1 VIAAAA
7 LCSALAAASAPAGA
21 SAGTPLGEG
30 LQLFRGA
37 GNAILVAG
45 PDSAVVV
52 DAPDSA
58 TEAGAIAGS
67 LPAGVTIRW
76 VLRTAPLGAP
86 RAGEELFTSRGALTA
101 GTPEGLRGVVGPRL
115 DLRGRLQLHLGG
127 STRVELREFPGP
139 AAGGAIAVVP
149 EAGVVLGGAVVPI
162 REIPVVSS
170 DPARWID
177 ALTGL
182 LEEFPSAAY
191 VPARGDAGR
200 ALDVRFLRDYLASL
214 RRGVVYERSQGRQG
228 EAAAKALV
236 ERQRSRYGMWSGFA
250 ERAAGNVSRMEA
262 IVKREEA
269 ARAPAP
275 SPTAARSRQSSSR

>member
-7 LCSALAAASAPAGA
+7 LLSALAAASAPSGAGA
-21 SAGTPLGEG
+21 PLGEG
-30 LQLFRGA
+30 VQLFRGA

-52 DAPDSA
+52 DAPDSS
-58 TEAGAIAGS
+58 TEAGAIADA
-67 LPAGVTIRW
+67 LPAGIAVRW
-76 VLRTAPLGAP
+76 VLRTAPLGAR
-86 RAGEELFTSRGALTA
+86 RAGEELFVSRGALPV
-101 GTPEGLRGVVGPRL
+101 GTSASLRGVVGPRL

-139 AAGGAIAVVP
+139 SAGGAIAVVP
-149 EAGVVLGGAVVPI
+149 EAGVVLGGAGVPI
-162 REIPVVSS
+162 REIPVVSE
-170 DPARWID
+170 DPVRWID
-177 ALTGL
+177 ALSGL

-214 RRGVVYERSQGRQG
+214 RRGVAYERSQGRHG

-269 ARAPAP
+269 AARAPAP